1 MQFKWEFKDSKMNFN
16 VCSVSSYK
24 ANVKNLQREGVGGLW
39 TVDNGFSPPG
49 YLNMGKMMK
58 PLWQEAAMI
67 TAGKDGVFSPFCS
80 QLVWDGLLLN
90 LQVHGDQ
97 NSIKQ
102 NITYNPVQYLFPL
115 FCFPS
120 QQLLVLIGL
129 FWRHMRHF
137 RNADYRKTVWSLP
150 KK

>member
-1 MQFKWEFKDSKMNFN
+1 
-16 VCSVSSYK
+16 
-24 ANVKNLQREGVGGLW
+24 
-39 TVDNGFSPPG
+39 
-49 YLNMGKMMK
+49 
-58 PLWQEAAMI
+58 MI

-80 QLVWDGLLLN
+80 QLVSDGLLLN

-102 NITYNPVQYLFPL
+102 NITYNPVEYLFPL
-115 FCFPS
+115 FVFFPS

-137 RNADYRKTVWSLP
+137 RNADYRKTV
-150 KK
+150 

>member
-1 MQFKWEFKDSKMNFN
+1 
-16 VCSVSSYK
+16 
-24 ANVKNLQREGVGGLW
+24 
-39 TVDNGFSPPG
+39 
-49 YLNMGKMMK
+49 
-58 PLWQEAAMI
+58 MI

-80 QLVWDGLLLN
+80 QLVSDGLLLN

-102 NITYNPVQYLFPL
+102 NITYNPVEYLFPL
-115 FCFPS
+115 FFFFPS

-137 RNADYRKTVWSLP
+137 RNADYRKTV
-150 KK
+150 